1 MAARAVV
8 LVEVVEKAM
17 VVLGQNMVTKLVG
30 MLVVVEDMM
39 ITMKEEILEVI
50 MWWWKL

>member
-1 MAARAVV
+1 MAAMAVV

-17 VVLGQNMVTKLVG
+17 VVLDQNMVTKVVG

-50 MWWWKL
+50 MW